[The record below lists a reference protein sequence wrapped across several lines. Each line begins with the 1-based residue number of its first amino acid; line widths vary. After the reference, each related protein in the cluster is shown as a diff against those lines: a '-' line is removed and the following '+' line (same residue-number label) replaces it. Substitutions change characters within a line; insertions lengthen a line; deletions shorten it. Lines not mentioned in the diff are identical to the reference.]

1 MTRASAAI
9 VPAAGSGQR
18 LVNPAALAADGQRPK
33 ALRMLAGRTMVH
45 RCVEQLLH
53 AVDYVVVAAP
63 TAHVEAVRA
72 DLSPLGSRVQTVGG
86 GPTRQRSVAVALTAL
101 DDALDLILVHDAARP
116 LVPVDVIRRVLDFL
130 VGGAAA
136 VVPVV
141 DVADS
146 LRHRC
151 GGEAKGRL
159 DRSTVCA
166 VQTPQGFQ
174 RAVLE
179 RAHAA
184 AADAEATDD
193 ATLVERLGYALT
205 LVEGDPRA
213 FKITTPLDLLLA
225 EAVIADQR

>member
-86 GPTRQRSVAVALTAL
+86 GPTRQRSVAAALTAL
-101 DDALDLILVHDAARP
+101 DDALDLVLVHDAARP

-146 LRHRC
+146 LRHRS
-151 GGEAKGRL
+151 GGEAKGPL

>member
-1 MTRASAAI
+1 
-9 VPAAGSGQR
+9 
-18 LVNPAALAADGQRPK
+18 
-33 ALRMLAGRTMVH
+33 MLAGRTMVH

-86 GPTRQRSVAVALTAL
+86 GPTRQRSVAAALTAL
-101 DDALDLILVHDAARP
+101 DDALGLVLVHDAARP

-151 GGEAKGRL
+151 GGEAQGPL